1 MFRSRNRG
9 IVSFIVLVSALWTT
23 QAVTQTSGSSLIL
36 PAATIGTGYQVQI
49 STDGMELAMPFTVDV
64 GNLPAGLTY
73 NPASKIIS
81 GTPAAAADAAQT
93 YVISVVVKDANKK
106 TTSLNANLVLNAAT
120 LASAP
125 AGQDIEL
132 PDAFVGL
139 PYNVGLS
146 LPVGASTALSIPLL
160 PTGLAISPAG
170 VIAGVPAATN
180 PSDGEYYAGVAVTPA
195 GGGAVVNERVKLN
208 LHLSPPILKIYAPCS
223 VSLDK
228 PPTITTTLSDLSSTI
243 SGLAT
248 VPGGCTAKI
257 AVWTID
263 PAMNGSQDLNYLTNR
278 PTRAALQAA
287 HANSVSVK
295 TGQDTV
301 ASDGTFSVQLT
312 NSPRGGQTMVLE
324 ERLSDS
330 SQNELWSI
338 FSDSIPV
345 HFAGD
350 WGRVKTYFTSG
361 ILLSEDQGSF
371 SQSSLFLSF
380 LLDKAWVLP
389 GPVYGK
395 SRERPG
401 FNTFFETRLTS
412 VPVTAQPCPTASS
425 TTSGQCTNQ
434 SGSDVFNTFLTSQK
448 TARLL
453 VGAYFP
459 VVAKSWTFSGVRNAL
474 FIAPLAKVGFDT
486 PTSPINQSQAQGQSA
501 SAGNSPGTVI
511 VPVNNSSFY
520 NFYAYGFRFGHAALP
535 APEKERN
542 SPNWAVSEAPELNSY
557 LDVAWGRF
565 SNLETILDNGN
576 HVRLYRF
583 SLEGL
588 LKIPSTPLAIGF
600 SANLGQ
606 EDVGINSANVKQKA
620 ADDLRFLIG
629 AKFDV
634 GKITSYLT
642 AHAF

>member
-1 MFRSRNRG
+1 MFRFRNLG
-9 IVSFIVLVSALWTT
+9 VFWLLVLLSTLCTT
-23 QAVTQTSGSSLIL
+23 QAVTQSTGSTVTL
-36 PAATIGTGYQVQI
+36 PAATIGTGYEVQI

-64 GNLPAGLTY
+64 NKLPIGLTY

-81 GTPAAAADAAQT
+81 GTPAPAAAQT
-93 YVISVVVKDANKK
+93 YVVNVVVKDANNK
-106 TTSLNANLVLNAAT
+106 TISLTANLVLNASA
-120 LASAP
+120 LAGAP

-132 PDAFVGL
+132 PDAFA
-139 PYNVGLS
+139 GLS
-146 LPVGASTALSIPLL
+146 YNAGLTLPAGGVAGVPTPPL
-160 PTGLAISPAG
+160 PAGLVISPAG
-170 VIAGVPAATN
+170 VIAGTPTPAN
-180 PSDGEYYAGVAVTPA
+180 PSDGEYYSSLPVAV
-195 GGGAVVNERVKLN
+195 GAAVSNERIKLK
-208 LHLSPPILKIYAPCS
+208 LHLSAPVVKVYTPCS
-223 VSLDK
+223 VSLEK
-228 PPTITTTLSDLSSTI
+228 PPTITATLSDLSSTI

-248 VPGGCTAKI
+248 VPAGCTAKI

-263 PAMNGSQDLNYLTNR
+263 PAMNVNQHLNYLTNR

-295 TGQDTV
+295 TGQDSV

-312 NSPRGGQTMVLE
+312 NSPRAGQTIVLE
-324 ERLSDS
+324 ERLTDS
-330 SQNELWSI
+330 SQNQAWSI

-380 LLDKAWVLP
+380 LIDTAWMLP

-395 SRERPG
+395 SRQRPG

-412 VPVTAQPCPTASS
+412 VPVTAQPCPMASS

-453 VGAYFP
+453 VGTYFP

-501 SAGNSPGTVI
+501 SAGNNPGTVI

-535 APEKERN
+535 APEKERDSCDWSVN
-542 SPNWAVSEAPELNSY
+542 EAPELNSY

-565 SNLETILDNGN
+565 SNLETILNNGN
-576 HVRLYRF
+576 HTRLYRF

-588 LKIPSTPLAIGF
+588 LKIPSTPLTIGF